1 MRVLLLLAVVS
12 FGSAARLTKDGG
24 AGTQTILLIKGGVG
38 VDVNLLSTSPAKV
51 RHVKKDEHA
60 KKDEQPHSAPDSEAS
75 ELQAEQKIAEELTAS
90 LQNTADSSQKLAGYV
105 KNLKAR
111 VVKAENLVKSKDQ
124 QLKQLKKKEAVAEKS
139 LQVKSKMLLHER
151 HENDLL
157 KSKVKDLEKDIEVSN
172 RAWKK
177 AADHEK
183 EVADHEKEELEAA
196 TESAKE
202 EAAKNDRLSQ
212 EMDDEPQTKASAE
225 VPKSIPSPRKF
236 MKEKAKLVKKATTQ
250 VPVPPEPETA
260 DDDIATEE
268 KEAAYA
274 TNEEEKEAADAIN
287 EEDVQAQQDISPE
300 VASEDMKDM
309 TQIPSEEEPM
319 PSADDPLGPEA
330 ETVAEEQPLP
340 MGHHSRYEQEEPV
353 KMQPTKQEKKGKRAV
368 VKPPVV
374 QAIGSASRA
383 HNDANTDSMENED
396 VSASS
401 ETEDSAPA
409 EESAPS
415 EESAPI
421 EDPSSDADALKD
433 QSEPDAQE
441 DDSNWNLAYSP
452 ADRAA
457 AVEDSVEGDTLEKE
471 TNAGEIQDAESDDVL
486 SQPSDAPVGDAPMPS
501 DEEPTSDKPFKPD
514 IMGRV

>member
-1 MRVLLLLAVVS
+1 MAVVS

-124 QLKQLKKKEAVAEKS
+124 QLKQLKKKETVAEKS

-274 TNEEEKEAADAIN
+274 TNEEEKEVADATN

-330 ETVAEEQPLP
+330 ETVAEEQPMP
-340 MGHHSRYEQEEPV
+340 MGHHSRYEQE
-353 KMQPTKQEKKGKRAV
+353 EKKGKRAV

-374 QAIGSASRA
+374 QATSSASRA
-383 HNDANTDSMENED
+383 HNDANTDSLENED

-471 TNAGEIQDAESDDVL
+471 TNDAESDDVL
-486 SQPSDAPVGDAPMPS
+486 SQPSDAQVGDAPMPS
-501 DEEPTSDKPFKPD
+501 DEEPISDKPFKPD